1 MDEIVGR
8 QTSEVDAMGQEITDC
23 IVSKYDTKNMC
34 AIQDRKM
41 TDLGQTIHEV
51 LKDFRERLDRIEPE
65 LRQAFKMAEK
75 IDHDETQTP
84 TFDYVADIDKRFGGN
99 TALALM
105 LGAQRRFEVTGET
118 HFTALTQRF
127 VDLVVQRRSCAGLSL
142 GPCSG

>member
-1 MDEIVGR
+1 MLRLVARAQG
-8 QTSEVDAMGQEITDC
+8 QDALTGM
-23 IVSKYDTKNMC
+23 
-34 AIQDRKM
+34 
-41 TDLGQTIHEV
+41 H
-51 LKDFRERLDRIEPE
+51 
-65 LRQAFKMAEK
+65 
-75 IDHDETQTP
+75 
-84 TFDYVADIDKRFGGN
+84 GN

>member
-1 MDEIVGR
+1 M
-8 QTSEVDAMGQEITDC
+8 
-23 IVSKYDTKNMC
+23 
-34 AIQDRKM
+34 
-41 TDLGQTIHEV
+41 H
-51 LKDFRERLDRIEPE
+51 
-65 LRQAFKMAEK
+65 
-75 IDHDETQTP
+75 
-84 TFDYVADIDKRFGGN
+84 GN